1 MDSTANAAEPSLAEQ
16 KAEFDA
22 AGGELPATLTPEQ
35 FQQCVEEMDRLT
47 PEEFQDWRRRC
58 DALKRRGDAVKTRF
72 YRRLALM
79 QSRAARARIA
89 RAIGAHR
96 RPRGDRRLGR
106 GGRPAARAT
115 ARRTANSSRGSP
127 EDDPP
132 GPPSPRSSRPWRSKT
147 DRQLAERALTAR
159 DFLIRFGSAERALAA
174 LGGMAAAARRAI

>member
-106 GGRPAARAT
+106 VGVPPPALRRGGQRTPRAEV
-115 ARRTANSSRGSP
+115 RRTILQVLPRHGPRGRG
-127 EDDPP
+127 DL
-132 GPPSPRSSRPWRSKT
+132 
-147 DRQLAERALTAR
+147 RQT
-159 DFLIRFGSAERALAA
+159 GS
-174 LGGMAAAARRAI
+174 